1 MQRLWQARL
10 MATAV
15 AVVWV
20 SAAVW
25 AQSSGT
31 VSGTVALVENG
42 GAVHGAIVL
51 VVGPGLVALTD
62 EQGEFVIEDIPPGT
76 YEILAQREH
85 LTAARQMIVVNPG
98 DTTAVAFELQLSPI
112 HEEVTVTATTGGR
125 VTTFDAFN
133 ATTTLDSF
141 DIIEN
146 PVGTL
151 SEALETQPGIA
162 KRGFGPGSSRPIIRG
177 FDGDRVL
184 VMEDGIRTG
193 DLSSQSGDHGVAT
206 DPNGL
211 DRIEV
216 VRGPATLLYGSN
228 SIGGVINSI
237 TPHESFKESLSAGTR
252 GQISIDAGSTSGQ
265 AGTFASA
272 QHARGGL
279 MVWVGGGSRRT
290 GDYNTPAGTIENS
303 KTRQSSGRA
312 GLGYSGERVFASS
325 GFTLEDGRY
334 GVPFAGALHEDPAED
349 QGDADRVVVD
359 LDTQRRVGRFD
370 VGMRHL
376 SSRILDSFHLIF
388 NIIDWHHD
396 EVEITQNGESLGT
409 AFDNR
414 TYVLRADLNQ
424 RQTEQLSGK
433 FGIWSQF
440 RDFRAVGEEA
450 LTPQTDQKAFAAFAY
465 EELTLGRY
473 RLQLGGRL
481 ERNDYT
487 VAERVGDGRHDGED
501 DSGFEPPV
509 VRDRHFT
516 GGSASVG
523 VRTELGAG
531 SAIVVNLTR
540 SHRVPALEELYNF
553 GPHVG
558 NLVFEIGNPG
568 LEPETTLGLDLSLR
582 HQSNRVRGDV
592 NFYVYDIDNFVFLDL
607 LETQIAALQVGKFLQ
622 SDGRFMGFD
631 AKGSLRVG
639 PQAWVNVG
647 LGRVAA
653 ELIRTNEALPRIPPF
668 QGSVSVDLSYRGVTV
683 TPELVFASKQDRL
696 FRDETATDGY
706 TVFNLRGSYV
716 WPTQHLAHV
725 LSVSAFNLTN
735 TLYRNHTSFIKDL
748 APEIGRGVRMGY
760 SLRFF

>member
-1 MQRLWQARL
+1 MS
-10 MATAV
+10 T
-15 AVVWV
+15 
-20 SAAVW
+20 AVW

-31 VSGTVALVENG
+31 VSGTVTLVENG
-42 GAVHGAIVL
+42 GAVHGAMVL

-62 EQGEFVIEDIPPGT
+62 EQGGFVIEDIPPGT

-85 LTAARQMIVVNPG
+85 LSAARQMIIVNSG
-98 DTTAVAFELQLSPI
+98 ETAVVEFELQLSPI
-112 HEEVTVTATTGGR
+112 HEDVTVTATTGGR
-125 VTTFDAFN
+125 ATTFEAFN

-141 DIIEN
+141 DIVEN

-151 SEALETQPGIA
+151 SEALEGQPGIA

-184 VMEDGIRTG
+184 VMEDGVRTG

-252 GQISIDAGSTSGQ
+252 GQISVDAGSTSGQ
-265 AGTFASA
+265 AGTFATA

-290 GDYNTPAGTIENS
+290 GDYDAPDGTVENS
-303 KTRQSSGRA
+303 KTRLSSGRA
-312 GLGYSGERVFASS
+312 GVGYSGERVFASS

-334 GVPFAGALHEDPAED
+334 GVPFAGALHQEPTEGQSD
-349 QGDADRVVVD
+349 GDRVLVD
-359 LDTQRRVGRFD
+359 LDSQRRVGRFD
-370 VGMRHL
+370 VGMRRL
-376 SSRILDSFHLIF
+376 SGRILDSFHLVF
-388 NIIDWHHD
+388 NVIDWHHD
-396 EVEITQNGESLGT
+396 EVEVSRDTESLGT

-424 RQTEQLSGK
+424 RQTEQLSGT
-433 FGIWSQF
+433 FGLWGQF
-440 RDFRAVGEEA
+440 REFRAVGEEA
-450 LTPQTDQKAFAAFAY
+450 LTPQTDQNALAAFAY
-465 EELTLGRY
+465 EELAFGRY
-473 RLQLGGRL
+473 RLQIGGRL
-481 ERNDYT
+481 ERNDYS
-487 VAERVGDGRHDGED
+487 VAEREGDGHHDGED
-501 DSGFEPPV
+501 ESGFEPPV
-509 VRDRHFT
+509 VRDRDFT
-516 GGSASVG
+516 GASASVG
-523 VRTELGAG
+523 VRAELGTS
-531 SAIVVNLTR
+531 SAVVVNLTR
-540 SHRVPALEELYNF
+540 SHRAPALEELYNF

-568 LEPETTLGLDLSLR
+568 LEPETTIGLDVSLR
-582 HQSNRVRGDV
+582 HQSDRVRGDV
-592 NFYVYDIDNFVFLDL
+592 NFYLYDIDNFVFLDL
-607 LETQIAALQVGKFLQ
+607 LDTQIAALQVGEFLQ
-622 SDGRFMGFD
+622 SNGRFMGFD

-639 PQAWVNVG
+639 SQSWVNVA
-647 LGRVAA
+647 LGRVEA
-653 ELIRTNEALPRIPPF
+653 ELTSTNEALPRIPPL
-668 QGSVSVDLSYRGVTV
+668 QGSVSIDLPYRGVTV
-683 TPELVFASKQDRL
+683 TPELVFASTQNRL
-696 FRDETATDGY
+696 FRDETATKGY
-706 TVFNLRGSYV
+706 SVFNLRGSYV
-716 WPTQHLAHV
+716 WPTQHMAHV
-725 LSVSAFNLTN
+725 FSVSAFNLTN